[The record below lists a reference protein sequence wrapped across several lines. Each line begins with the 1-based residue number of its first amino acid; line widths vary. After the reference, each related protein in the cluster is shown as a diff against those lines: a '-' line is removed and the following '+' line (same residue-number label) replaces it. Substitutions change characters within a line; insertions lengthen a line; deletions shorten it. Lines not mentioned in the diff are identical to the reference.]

1 MFTISPSLYSADVMH
16 LADALDS
23 AKDFEHIHI
32 DIDDGNFVR
41 GISFGMDVV
50 NGVCKSTNVPV
61 DVHLEVLNPMAYVDK
76 LCNSDIVMAVAH
88 VEQLPFPSYFMS
100 ALHKANKKTG
110 LALNIKTPASF
121 LEAYVDQIDQ
131 VIVVSVEA
139 DYDDLIFREG
149 VLKKVTELKKMLRP
163 DAQVWVD
170 GGINSTNLKK
180 VVDAGADGVVLGR
193 AIFKAEDPSLAY
205 KEYLELGRK
214 YEKERQL

>member
-1 MFTISPSLYSADVMH
+1 MFTISPSIYSADIMH
-16 LADALDS
+16 LADEVEL

-50 NGVCKSTNVPV
+50 NGVCNLTSVPV

-76 LCNSDIVMAVAH
+76 LCNSNIAMAVAH
-88 VEQLPFPSYFMS
+88 VEQLEFPSYFMS

-121 LEAYVDQIDQ
+121 LESYIDQIDQ
-131 VIVVSVEA
+131 VIVVSAEA

-163 DAQVWVD
+163 NAQVWVD

-193 AIFKAEDPSLAY
+193 AIFKAEDPKLAY

-214 YEKERQL
+214 YERER